1 MQLKSFILLSGTLV
15 SLAACGTNPTDRAVS
30 GGLIGAAGGA
40 GISAATGGSPWT
52 GAAIGG
58 AAGAVGGAATSPR

>member
-1 MQLKSFILLSGTLV
+1 MKKTNAILLTGAILCLS
-15 SLAACGTNPTDRAVS
+15 ACGNTPTERGVS
-30 GGLIGAAGGA
+30 GGLIGAGAGA

-58 AAGAVGGAATSPR
+58 AAGAIGGAATAN